1 MYNLKCILYES
12 LGSLFLCHTSM
23 QLFLLI
29 KVYCGI
35 ITVKGGFTI
44 TTTSIKKKFFSYIIP
59 SLSAMII
66 FSLYSMVDGFFVS
79 KYVGVEALSAV
90 NISTPFINIVFALG
104 IIAAVGSQT
113 MCGVFIGRKNY
124 MKANKIFSFN
134 ILTVAVLSVLLTLI
148 FYFNLDRIAT
158 LLGAT
163 EDLKPLVLKYIGYIV
178 YFVPFLMISYNFEVL
193 VKVDGFPRL
202 AVATVITCGLS
213 NVILDYVFVGLMG
226 KGLEGAAVATGIS
239 QVISTVVYLIHFTL
253 GKSNLEFVEVKFSFD
268 TLKSIFSLGVGDFVS
283 EVGIAMIVLFYN
295 IFIIR
300 FLGEKS
306 IATFSVV
313 SYVNNLALTCFA
325 GITQGTQPLL
335 SYYYGKRDYDT
346 LKKLFRYASIAILI
360 TGTVFLLASQVLARE
375 IFNIFLDVDE
385 ETMLYSILSLRKF
398 SISFM
403 ITGFN
408 VLIAAVCVSFL
419 KPKYSVV
426 INVLRS
432 FVMIY
437 LALFV
442 LTMIEPTLIWFAS
455 SVSEAMTLVFAFV
468 FYKKLSKENR
478 ERYE

>member
-1 MYNLKCILYES
+1 
-12 LGSLFLCHTSM
+12 
-23 QLFLLI
+23 
-29 KVYCGI
+29 
-35 ITVKGGFTI
+35 
-44 TTTSIKKKFFSYIIP
+44 
-59 SLSAMII
+59 MII

-90 NISTPFINIVFALG
+90 NLSMPFINIVFALG

-134 ILTVAVLSVLLTLI
+134 IKTVTIFSIILTVL
-148 FYFNLDRIAT
+148 FYFNMDTIAR

-163 EDLKPLVLKYIGYIV
+163 EELGPLVIEYLGHIV
-178 YFVPFLMISYNFEVL
+178 YFVPFLMISYNFEVM

-226 KGLEGAAVATGIS
+226 HGLAGAAVATGFS
-239 QVISTVVYLIHFTL
+239 QVISTVVYLIHFTV

-295 IFIIR
+295 IFIIK

-306 IATFSVV
+306 IATFSVI

-335 SYYYGKRDYDT
+335 SYYYGKKDYDS
-346 LKKLFRYASIAILI
+346 LKKLFRLATAAIFV
-360 TGTVFLLASQVLARE
+360 TGVVFLAASQLFPER
-375 IFNIFLDVDE
+375 IFRIFLDVDK
-385 ETMLYSILSLRKF
+385 ETLSYSVESLRKF

-419 KPKYSVV
+419 KPKYSVT
-426 INVLRS
+426 INILRS
-432 FVMIY
+432 FVTIY

-442 LTMIEPTLIWFAS
+442 LTMLEPTLIWFAS
-455 SVSEAMTLVFAFV
+455 ALSEGVTLIFAYY
-468 FYKKLSKENR
+468 FYRRLSRENQ
-478 ERYE
+478 EKYE

>member
-1 MYNLKCILYES
+1 
-12 LGSLFLCHTSM
+12 
-23 QLFLLI
+23 
-29 KVYCGI
+29 
-35 ITVKGGFTI
+35 
-44 TTTSIKKKFFSYIIP
+44 
-59 SLSAMII
+59 MII

-90 NISTPFINIVFALG
+90 NLSMPFINIVFALG

-134 ILTVAVLSVLLTLI
+134 IKTVTISSIILTVL
-148 FYFNLDRIAT
+148 FYFNMDTIAR

-163 EDLKPLVLKYIGYIV
+163 EDLGPLVIEYLGHIV

-226 KGLEGAAVATGIS
+226 HGLAGAAVATGIS
-239 QVISTVVYLIHFTL
+239 QVISTVVYLIHFTV

-295 IFIIR
+295 IFIIK

-335 SYYYGKRDYDT
+335 SYYYGKKDYDS
-346 LKKLFRYASIAILI
+346 LKKLFRLATAAIFV
-360 TGTVFLLASQVLARE
+360 TGVVFLAASQLFPER
-375 IFNIFLDVDE
+375 IFRIFLDVDK
-385 ETMLYSILSLRKF
+385 ETLSYSVESLRKF

-419 KPKYSVV
+419 KPKYSVT
-426 INVLRS
+426 INILRS
-432 FVMIY
+432 FVTIY

-442 LTMIEPTLIWFAS
+442 LTMLEPTLIWFAS
-455 SVSEAMTLVFAFV
+455 ALSEAVTLIFAYY
-468 FYKKLSKENR
+468 FYKKLSRENQ
-478 ERYE
+478 EKYE

>member
-1 MYNLKCILYES
+1 
-12 LGSLFLCHTSM
+12 
-23 QLFLLI
+23 
-29 KVYCGI
+29 
-35 ITVKGGFTI
+35 
-44 TTTSIKKKFFSYIIP
+44 
-59 SLSAMII
+59 MII

-90 NISTPFINIVFALG
+90 NLSMPFINIVFALG

-134 ILTVAVLSVLLTLI
+134 IKTVTISSIILTVL
-148 FYFNLDRIAT
+148 FYFNMDTIAR

-163 EDLKPLVLKYIGYIV
+163 EDLGPLVIEYLGHIV

-226 KGLEGAAVATGIS
+226 HGLAGAAVATGIS
-239 QVISTVVYLIHFTL
+239 QVISTVVYLIHFTV

-295 IFIIR
+295 IFIIK

-306 IATFSVV
+306 IATFSVI

-335 SYYYGKRDYDT
+335 SYYYGKKDYDS
-346 LKKLFRYASIAILI
+346 LKKLFRLATAAIFV
-360 TGTVFLLASQVLARE
+360 TGVVFLAASQLFPER
-375 IFNIFLDVDE
+375 IFRIFLNVDAD
-385 ETMLYSILSLRKF
+385 TMAYSVASLRKF

-419 KPKYSVV
+419 KPKYSVT
-426 INVLRS
+426 INILRS
-432 FVMIY
+432 FVTIY

-442 LTMIEPTLIWFAS
+442 LTMVEPTLIWFAS
-455 SVSEAMTLVFAFV
+455 ALSEAVTLIFAYY
-468 FYKKLSKENR
+468 FYKRLSRENQ
-478 ERYE
+478 EKYE

>member
-1 MYNLKCILYES
+1 
-12 LGSLFLCHTSM
+12 
-23 QLFLLI
+23 
-29 KVYCGI
+29 
-35 ITVKGGFTI
+35 
-44 TTTSIKKKFFSYIIP
+44 
-59 SLSAMII
+59 MII

-90 NISTPFINIVFALG
+90 NLSMPFINIVFALG

-134 ILTVAVLSVLLTLI
+134 IKTVTISSIILTLL
-148 FYFNLDRIAT
+148 FYFNMDTIAR

-163 EDLKPLVLKYIGYIV
+163 EDLGPLVIEYLGHIV

-226 KGLEGAAVATGIS
+226 HGLAGAAVATGFS
-239 QVISTVVYLIHFTL
+239 QVISTVVYLIHFTV

-295 IFIIR
+295 IFIIK

-306 IATFSVV
+306 IATFSVI

-335 SYYYGKRDYDT
+335 SYYYGKKDYDS
-346 LKKLFRYASIAILI
+346 LKKLFRLATAAIFV
-360 TGTVFLLASQVLARE
+360 TGVVFLAASQLFPER
-375 IFNIFLDVDE
+375 IFRIFLDVDK
-385 ETMLYSILSLRKF
+385 ETLSYSVESLRKF

-419 KPKYSVV
+419 KPKYSVT
-426 INVLRS
+426 INILRS
-432 FVMIY
+432 FVTIY

-442 LTMIEPTLIWFAS
+442 LTMVEPTLIWFAS
-455 SVSEAMTLVFAFV
+455 ALSEGVTLIFAYY
-468 FYKKLSKENR
+468 FYKKLSHENQ
-478 ERYE
+478 EKYE

>member
-1 MYNLKCILYES
+1 
-12 LGSLFLCHTSM
+12 
-23 QLFLLI
+23 
-29 KVYCGI
+29 
-35 ITVKGGFTI
+35 
-44 TTTSIKKKFFSYIIP
+44 
-59 SLSAMII
+59 MII

-90 NISTPFINIVFALG
+90 NLSMPFINIVFALG

-134 ILTVAVLSVLLTLI
+134 IKTVTIFSIILTVL
-148 FYFNLDRIAT
+148 FYFNMDTIAR

-163 EDLKPLVLKYIGYIV
+163 EELGPLVIDYLGYIV
-178 YFVPFLMISYNFEVL
+178 YFVPFLMISYNFEVM

-226 KGLEGAAVATGIS
+226 HGLAGAAVATGFS
-239 QVISTVVYLIHFTL
+239 QVISTVVYLIHFTV

-295 IFIIR
+295 IFIIK

-306 IATFSVV
+306 IATFSVI

-335 SYYYGKRDYDT
+335 SYYYGKKDYDS
-346 LKKLFRYASIAILI
+346 LKKLFRLATAAIFV
-360 TGTVFLLASQVLARE
+360 TGVVFLAASQLFPER
-375 IFNIFLDVDE
+375 IFRIFLDVDK
-385 ETMLYSILSLRKF
+385 ETLSYSVESLRKF

-419 KPKYSVV
+419 KPKYSVT
-426 INVLRS
+426 INILRS
-432 FVMIY
+432 FVTIY

-442 LTMIEPTLIWFAS
+442 LTMVEPTLIWFAS
-455 SVSEAMTLVFAFV
+455 ALSEGVTLIFAYY
-468 FYKKLSKENR
+468 FYKRLSRENQ
-478 ERYE
+478 EKYE

>member
-1 MYNLKCILYES
+1 
-12 LGSLFLCHTSM
+12 
-23 QLFLLI
+23 
-29 KVYCGI
+29 
-35 ITVKGGFTI
+35 
-44 TTTSIKKKFFSYIIP
+44 
-59 SLSAMII
+59 MII

-90 NISTPFINIVFALG
+90 NLSMPFINIVFALG

-134 ILTVAVLSVLLTLI
+134 IKTVTISSIILTVL
-148 FYFNLDRIAT
+148 FYFNMDTIAR

-163 EDLKPLVLKYIGYIV
+163 EDLGPLVIEYLGHIV

-226 KGLEGAAVATGIS
+226 HGLAGAAVATGIS
-239 QVISTVVYLIHFTL
+239 QVISTVVYLIHFTV

-295 IFIIR
+295 IFIIK

-306 IATFSVV
+306 IATFSVI

-335 SYYYGKRDYDT
+335 SYYYGKKDYDS
-346 LKKLFRYASIAILI
+346 LKKLFRLATAAIFV
-360 TGTVFLLASQVLARE
+360 TGVVFLVASQLFPER
-375 IFNIFLDVDE
+375 IFRIFLDVDK
-385 ETMLYSILSLRKF
+385 ETLSYSVESLRKF

-419 KPKYSVV
+419 KPKYSVT
-426 INVLRS
+426 INILRS
-432 FVMIY
+432 FVTIY

-442 LTMIEPTLIWFAS
+442 LTMLEPTLIWFAS
-455 SVSEAMTLVFAFV
+455 ALSEAVTLIFAYY
-468 FYKKLSKENR
+468 FYRRLSHENQ
-478 ERYE
+478 EKYE

>member
-1 MYNLKCILYES
+1 M
-12 LGSLFLCHTSM
+12 
-23 QLFLLI
+23 
-29 KVYCGI
+29 
-35 ITVKGGFTI
+35 
-44 TTTSIKKKFFSYIIP
+44 
-59 SLSAMII
+59 
-66 FSLYSMVDGFFVS
+66 S

-90 NISTPFINIVFALG
+90 NLSMPFINIVFALG

-134 ILTVAVLSVLLTLI
+134 IKTVTIFSILLTVL
-148 FYFNLDRIAT
+148 FYFNMDTIAR

-163 EDLKPLVLKYIGYIV
+163 EDLKPLVIDYLGYIV
-178 YFVPFLMISYNFEVL
+178 YFVPFLMISYNFEVM

-226 KGLEGAAVATGIS
+226 HGLAGAAVATGFS
-239 QVISTVVYLIHFTL
+239 QVISTVVYIIHFTV

-295 IFIIR
+295 IFIIK

-306 IATFSVV
+306 IATFSVI

-335 SYYYGKRDYDT
+335 SYYYGKKDYDS
-346 LKKLFRYASIAILI
+346 LKKLFRLATAAIFV
-360 TGTVFLLASQVLARE
+360 TGVVFLAASQLFPER
-375 IFNIFLDVDE
+375 IFRIFLDVDK
-385 ETMLYSILSLRKF
+385 ETLSYSVESLRKF

-419 KPKYSVV
+419 KPKYSVT
-426 INVLRS
+426 INILRS
-432 FVMIY
+432 FVTIY

-442 LTMIEPTLIWFAS
+442 LTMLEPTLIWFAS
-455 SVSEAMTLVFAFV
+455 ALSEAVTLIFAYY
-468 FYKKLSKENR
+468 FYRRLSHENQ
-478 ERYE
+478 EEYE

>member
-1 MYNLKCILYES
+1 
-12 LGSLFLCHTSM
+12 
-23 QLFLLI
+23 
-29 KVYCGI
+29 
-35 ITVKGGFTI
+35 
-44 TTTSIKKKFFSYIIP
+44 
-59 SLSAMII
+59 MII

-90 NISTPFINIVFALG
+90 NLSMPFINIVFALG

-134 ILTVAVLSVLLTLI
+134 IKTVTIFSIILTVL
-148 FYFNLDRIAT
+148 FYFNMNTIAI

-163 EDLKPLVLKYIGYIV
+163 EELRPLVIEYLGHIV

-226 KGLEGAAVATGIS
+226 HGLAGAAVATGIS
-239 QVISTVVYLIHFTL
+239 QVISTVVYLIHFTV

-295 IFIIR
+295 IFIIK

-306 IATFSVV
+306 IATFSVI

-335 SYYYGKRDYDT
+335 SYYYGKKDYDS
-346 LKKLFRYASIAILI
+346 LKKLFRLATAAIFA
-360 TGTVFLLASQVLARE
+360 TGVVFLMGSQLFPER
-375 IFNIFLDVDE
+375 IFRIFLDVDK
-385 ETMLYSILSLRKF
+385 ETMAYSVESLRKF

-419 KPKYSVV
+419 KPKYSVT
-426 INVLRS
+426 INILRS
-432 FVMIY
+432 FVTIY

-442 LTMIEPTLIWFAS
+442 LTMVEPRLIWFAS
-455 SVSEAMTLVFAFV
+455 AVSEAVTLIFAYY
-468 FYKKLSKENR
+468 FYLKLSRENQ
-478 ERYE
+478 EKYE

>member
-1 MYNLKCILYES
+1 
-12 LGSLFLCHTSM
+12 
-23 QLFLLI
+23 
-29 KVYCGI
+29 
-35 ITVKGGFTI
+35 
-44 TTTSIKKKFFSYIIP
+44 
-59 SLSAMII
+59 MII

-90 NISTPFINIVFALG
+90 NLSMPFINIVFALG

-134 ILTVAVLSVLLTLI
+134 IKTVTIFSIILTVL
-148 FYFNLDRIAT
+148 FYFNMDTIAR

-163 EDLKPLVLKYIGYIV
+163 EDLKPLVIDYLGYIV
-178 YFVPFLMISYNFEVL
+178 YFVPFLMISYNFEVM

-226 KGLEGAAVATGIS
+226 HGLAGAAVATGFS
-239 QVISTVVYLIHFTL
+239 QVISTVVYLIHFTV

-295 IFIIR
+295 IFIIK

-306 IATFSVV
+306 IATFSVI

-335 SYYYGKRDYDT
+335 SYYYGKKDYDS
-346 LKKLFRYASIAILI
+346 LKKLFRLATAAIFV
-360 TGTVFLLASQVLARE
+360 TGVVFLAASQLFPER
-375 IFNIFLDVDE
+375 IFRIFLDVDK
-385 ETMLYSILSLRKF
+385 ETLSYSVESLRKF

-419 KPKYSVV
+419 KPKYSVT
-426 INVLRS
+426 INILRS
-432 FVMIY
+432 FVTIY

-442 LTMIEPTLIWFAS
+442 LTMVEPTLIWFAS
-455 SVSEAMTLVFAFV
+455 ALSEAVTLIFAYY
-468 FYKKLSKENR
+468 FYKRLSRENQ
-478 ERYE
+478 EKYE

>member
-1 MYNLKCILYES
+1 
-12 LGSLFLCHTSM
+12 
-23 QLFLLI
+23 
-29 KVYCGI
+29 
-35 ITVKGGFTI
+35 
-44 TTTSIKKKFFSYIIP
+44 
-59 SLSAMII
+59 MII

-90 NISTPFINIVFALG
+90 NLSMPFINIVFALG

-134 ILTVAVLSVLLTLI
+134 IKTVTIFSIILTVL
-148 FYFNLDRIAT
+148 FYFNMDTIAR

-163 EDLKPLVLKYIGYIV
+163 EELGPLVIEYLGHIV
-178 YFVPFLMISYNFEVL
+178 YFVPFLMISYNFEVM

-226 KGLEGAAVATGIS
+226 HGLTGAAVATGFS
-239 QVISTVVYLIHFTL
+239 QVISTVVYLIHFTV

-295 IFIIR
+295 IFIIK

-306 IATFSVV
+306 IATFSVI

-335 SYYYGKRDYDT
+335 SYYYGKKDYDS
-346 LKKLFRYASIAILI
+346 LKKLFRLATAAIFV
-360 TGTVFLLASQVLARE
+360 TGVVFLAASQLFPER
-375 IFNIFLDVDE
+375 IFRIFLDVDK
-385 ETMLYSILSLRKF
+385 ETLSYSVESLRKF

-419 KPKYSVV
+419 KPKYSVT
-426 INVLRS
+426 INILRS
-432 FVMIY
+432 FVTIY

-442 LTMIEPTLIWFAS
+442 LTMVEPTLIWFAS
-455 SVSEAMTLVFAFV
+455 ALSEAVTLIFAYY
-468 FYKKLSKENR
+468 FYRRLSHENQ
-478 ERYE
+478 EKYE

>member
-1 MYNLKCILYES
+1 
-12 LGSLFLCHTSM
+12 
-23 QLFLLI
+23 
-29 KVYCGI
+29 
-35 ITVKGGFTI
+35 
-44 TTTSIKKKFFSYIIP
+44 
-59 SLSAMII
+59 MII

-90 NISTPFINIVFALG
+90 NLSMPFINIVFALG

-134 ILTVAVLSVLLTLI
+134 IKTVTISSIILTVL
-148 FYFNLDRIAT
+148 FYFNMDTIAR

-163 EDLKPLVLKYIGYIV
+163 EDLGPLVIEYLGHIV

-226 KGLEGAAVATGIS
+226 HGLAGAAVATGIS
-239 QVISTVVYLIHFTL
+239 QVISTVVYLIHFTV

-295 IFIIR
+295 IFIIKY
-300 FLGEKS
+300 LGEKS
-306 IATFSVV
+306 IATFSVI

-335 SYYYGKRDYDT
+335 SYYYGKKDYDS
-346 LKKLFRYASIAILI
+346 LKKLFRLATAAIFV
-360 TGTVFLLASQVLARE
+360 TGVVFLAASQLFPER
-375 IFNIFLDVDE
+375 IFRIFLDVDK
-385 ETMLYSILSLRKF
+385 ETLSYSVESLRKF

-419 KPKYSVV
+419 KPKYSVT
-426 INVLRS
+426 INILRS
-432 FVMIY
+432 FVTIY

-442 LTMIEPTLIWFAS
+442 LTMLEPTLIWFAS
-455 SVSEAMTLVFAFV
+455 ALSEAVTLIFAYY
-468 FYKKLSKENR
+468 FYRRLSRENQ
-478 ERYE
+478 EKYE

>member
-1 MYNLKCILYES
+1 
-12 LGSLFLCHTSM
+12 
-23 QLFLLI
+23 
-29 KVYCGI
+29 
-35 ITVKGGFTI
+35 
-44 TTTSIKKKFFSYIIP
+44 
-59 SLSAMII
+59 MII

-90 NISTPFINIVFALG
+90 NLSMPFINIVFALG

-134 ILTVAVLSVLLTLI
+134 IKTVTIFSIILTVL
-148 FYFNLDRIAT
+148 FYFNMDTIAR

-163 EDLKPLVLKYIGYIV
+163 EDLKPLVIEYLGYIV
-178 YFVPFLMISYNFEVL
+178 YFVPFLMISYNFEVM

-226 KGLEGAAVATGIS
+226 HGLAGAAVATGIS
-239 QVISTVVYLIHFTL
+239 QVISTVVYLIHFTV

-295 IFIIR
+295 IFIIK

-306 IATFSVV
+306 IATFSVI

-335 SYYYGKRDYDT
+335 SYYYGKKDYDS
-346 LKKLFRYASIAILI
+346 LKKLFRLATAAIFV
-360 TGTVFLLASQVLARE
+360 TGVVFLAASQLFPER
-375 IFNIFLDVDE
+375 IFRIFLDVDK
-385 ETMLYSILSLRKF
+385 ETLSYSVESLRKF

-419 KPKYSVV
+419 KPKYSVT
-426 INVLRS
+426 INILRS
-432 FVMIY
+432 FVTIY

-442 LTMIEPTLIWFAS
+442 LTMVEPTLIWFAS
-455 SVSEAMTLVFAFV
+455 ALSEAVTLIFAYY
-468 FYKKLSKENR
+468 FYKKLSRENQ
-478 ERYE
+478 EKYE

>member
-1 MYNLKCILYES
+1 
-12 LGSLFLCHTSM
+12 
-23 QLFLLI
+23 
-29 KVYCGI
+29 
-35 ITVKGGFTI
+35 
-44 TTTSIKKKFFSYIIP
+44 
-59 SLSAMII
+59 MII

-90 NISTPFINIVFALG
+90 NLSMPFINIVFALG

-134 ILTVAVLSVLLTLI
+134 IKTVTISSIILTVL
-148 FYFNLDRIAT
+148 FYFNMDMIAR

-163 EDLKPLVLKYIGYIV
+163 EDLGPLVIEYLGHIV

-226 KGLEGAAVATGIS
+226 HGLAGAAVATGIS
-239 QVISTVVYLIHFTL
+239 QVISTVVYLIHFTV

-295 IFIIR
+295 IFIIK

-306 IATFSVV
+306 IATFSVI

-335 SYYYGKRDYDT
+335 SYYYGKKDYDS
-346 LKKLFRYASIAILI
+346 LKKLFRLATAAIFV
-360 TGTVFLLASQVLARE
+360 TGVVFLAASQLFPER
-375 IFNIFLDVDE
+375 IFRIFLDVDK
-385 ETMLYSILSLRKF
+385 ETLSYSVESLRKF

-419 KPKYSVV
+419 KPKYSVT
-426 INVLRS
+426 INILRS
-432 FVMIY
+432 FVTIY

-442 LTMIEPTLIWFAS
+442 LTMVEPTLIWFAS
-455 SVSEAMTLVFAFV
+455 ALSEAVTLIFAYY
-468 FYKKLSKENR
+468 FYKKLSHENQ
-478 ERYE
+478 EKYE

>member
-1 MYNLKCILYES
+1 
-12 LGSLFLCHTSM
+12 
-23 QLFLLI
+23 
-29 KVYCGI
+29 
-35 ITVKGGFTI
+35 
-44 TTTSIKKKFFSYIIP
+44 
-59 SLSAMII
+59 MII

-90 NISTPFINIVFALG
+90 NLSMPFINIVFALG

-134 ILTVAVLSVLLTLI
+134 IKTVTISSIILTVL
-148 FYFNLDRIAT
+148 FYFNMDTIAR

-163 EDLKPLVLKYIGYIV
+163 EDLGPLVIEYLGHIV

-226 KGLEGAAVATGIS
+226 HGLAGAAVATGFS
-239 QVISTVVYLIHFTL
+239 QVISTVVYLIHFTV

-295 IFIIR
+295 IFIIK

-306 IATFSVV
+306 IATFSVI

-335 SYYYGKRDYDT
+335 SYYYGKKDYDS
-346 LKKLFRYASIAILI
+346 LKKLFRLATAAIFV
-360 TGTVFLLASQVLARE
+360 TGVVFLAASQLFPER
-375 IFNIFLDVDE
+375 IFRIFLDVDK
-385 ETMLYSILSLRKF
+385 ETLSYSVESLRKF

-419 KPKYSVV
+419 KPKYSVT
-426 INVLRS
+426 INILRS
-432 FVMIY
+432 FVTIY

-442 LTMIEPTLIWFAS
+442 LTMVEPTLIWFAS
-455 SVSEAMTLVFAFV
+455 ALSEAVTLIFAYY
-468 FYKKLSKENR
+468 FYKRLSRENQ
-478 ERYE
+478 EEYE

>member
-1 MYNLKCILYES
+1 MQKLLEGNYSMCYNLYIS
-12 LGSLFLCHTSM
+12 
-23 QLFLLI
+23 Q
-29 KVYCGI
+29 
-35 ITVKGGFTI
+35 GGFTI
-44 TTTSIKKKFFSYIIP
+44 TTVSINKKFFSYIIP

-90 NISTPFINIVFALG
+90 NLSMPFINIVFALG

-134 ILTVAVLSVLLTLI
+134 IKTVTISSIILTVL
-148 FYFNLDRIAT
+148 FYFNMDTIAR

-163 EDLKPLVLKYIGYIV
+163 EDLGPLVIEYLGHIV

-226 KGLEGAAVATGIS
+226 HGLAGAAVATGIS
-239 QVISTVVYLIHFTL
+239 QVISTVVYLIHFTV

-295 IFIIR
+295 IFIIK

-335 SYYYGKRDYDT
+335 SYYYGKKDYDS
-346 LKKLFRYASIAILI
+346 LKKLFRLATAAIFV
-360 TGTVFLLASQVLARE
+360 TGVVFLVASQLFPER
-375 IFNIFLDVDE
+375 IFRIFLDVDK
-385 ETMLYSILSLRKF
+385 ETLSYSVESLRKF

-419 KPKYSVV
+419 KPKYSVT
-426 INVLRS
+426 INILRS
-432 FVMIY
+432 FVTIY

-442 LTMIEPTLIWFAS
+442 LTMVEPTLIWFAS
-455 SVSEAMTLVFAFV
+455 ALSEAVTLIFAYY
-468 FYKKLSKENR
+468 FYKKLSRENQ
-478 ERYE
+478 EKYE

>member
-1 MYNLKCILYES
+1 
-12 LGSLFLCHTSM
+12 
-23 QLFLLI
+23 
-29 KVYCGI
+29 
-35 ITVKGGFTI
+35 
-44 TTTSIKKKFFSYIIP
+44 
-59 SLSAMII
+59 MII

-90 NISTPFINIVFALG
+90 NLSMPFINIVFALG

-134 ILTVAVLSVLLTLI
+134 IKTVTIFSILLTVL
-148 FYFNLDRIAT
+148 FYFNMDMIAR

-163 EDLKPLVLKYIGYIV
+163 EDLGPLVIEYLGHIV
-178 YFVPFLMISYNFEVL
+178 YFVPFLMISYNFEVM

-226 KGLEGAAVATGIS
+226 HGLAGAAVATGFS
-239 QVISTVVYLIHFTL
+239 QVISTVVYLIHFTV

-295 IFIIR
+295 IFIIK

-306 IATFSVV
+306 IATFSVI

-335 SYYYGKRDYDT
+335 SYYYGKKDYDS
-346 LKKLFRYASIAILI
+346 LKKLFRLATAAIFV
-360 TGTVFLLASQVLARE
+360 TGVVFLAASQLFPER
-375 IFNIFLDVDE
+375 IFRIFLDVDK
-385 ETMLYSILSLRKF
+385 ETLSYSVESLRKF

-419 KPKYSVV
+419 KPKYSVT
-426 INVLRS
+426 INILRS
-432 FVMIY
+432 FVTIY

-442 LTMIEPTLIWFAS
+442 LTMLEPTLIWFAS
-455 SVSEAMTLVFAFV
+455 ALSEGVTLIFAYY
-468 FYKKLSKENR
+468 FYKRLSRENQ
-478 ERYE
+478 EEYE

>member
-1 MYNLKCILYES
+1 
-12 LGSLFLCHTSM
+12 
-23 QLFLLI
+23 
-29 KVYCGI
+29 
-35 ITVKGGFTI
+35 
-44 TTTSIKKKFFSYIIP
+44 
-59 SLSAMII
+59 MII

-90 NISTPFINIVFALG
+90 NLSMPFINIVFALG

-134 ILTVAVLSVLLTLI
+134 IKTVTISSIILTVL
-148 FYFNLDRIAT
+148 FYFNMDTIAR

-163 EDLKPLVLKYIGYIV
+163 EDLGPLVIEYLGHIV

-226 KGLEGAAVATGIS
+226 HGLAGAAVATGIS
-239 QVISTVVYLIHFTL
+239 QVISTVVYLIHFTV

-295 IFIIR
+295 IFIIK

-306 IATFSVV
+306 IATFSVI

-335 SYYYGKRDYDT
+335 SYYYGKKDYDS
-346 LKKLFRYASIAILI
+346 LKKLFRLATAAIFV
-360 TGTVFLLASQVLARE
+360 TGVVFLAASQLFPER
-375 IFNIFLDVDE
+375 IFRIFLDVDK
-385 ETMLYSILSLRKF
+385 ETLSYSVESLRKF

-419 KPKYSVV
+419 KPKYSVT
-426 INVLRS
+426 INILRS
-432 FVMIY
+432 FVTIY

-442 LTMIEPTLIWFAS
+442 LTMLEPTLIWFAS
-455 SVSEAMTLVFAFV
+455 ALSEAVTLIFAYY
-468 FYKKLSKENR
+468 FYRRLSRENQ
-478 ERYE
+478 EEYE

>member
-1 MYNLKCILYES
+1 
-12 LGSLFLCHTSM
+12 
-23 QLFLLI
+23 
-29 KVYCGI
+29 
-35 ITVKGGFTI
+35 
-44 TTTSIKKKFFSYIIP
+44 
-59 SLSAMII
+59 MII

-90 NISTPFINIVFALG
+90 NLSMPFINIVFALG

-134 ILTVAVLSVLLTLI
+134 IKTVTISSIILTVL
-148 FYFNLDRIAT
+148 FYFNMDTIAR

-163 EDLKPLVLKYIGYIV
+163 EDLGPLVIEYLGHIV

-226 KGLEGAAVATGIS
+226 HGLAGAAVATGIS
-239 QVISTVVYLIHFTL
+239 QVISTVVYLIHFTV

-295 IFIIR
+295 IFIIK

-306 IATFSVV
+306 IATFSVI

-335 SYYYGKRDYDT
+335 SYYYGKKDYDS
-346 LKKLFRYASIAILI
+346 LKKLFRLATVAIFV
-360 TGTVFLLASQVLARE
+360 TGVVFLAASQLFPER
-375 IFNIFLDVDE
+375 IFRIFLDVDK
-385 ETMLYSILSLRKF
+385 ETLSYSVESLRKF

-419 KPKYSVV
+419 KPKYSVT
-426 INVLRS
+426 INILRS
-432 FVMIY
+432 FVTIY

-442 LTMIEPTLIWFAS
+442 LTMVEPTLIWFAS
-455 SVSEAMTLVFAFV
+455 ALSEAVTLIFAYY
-468 FYKKLSKENR
+468 FYRRLSRENQ
-478 ERYE
+478 EKYE

>member
-1 MYNLKCILYES
+1 M
-12 LGSLFLCHTSM
+12 
-23 QLFLLI
+23 
-29 KVYCGI
+29 
-35 ITVKGGFTI
+35 
-44 TTTSIKKKFFSYIIP
+44 IP

-90 NISTPFINIVFALG
+90 NLSMPFINIVFALG

-134 ILTVAVLSVLLTLI
+134 IKTVTISSIILTVL
-148 FYFNLDRIAT
+148 FYFNMDTIAR

-163 EDLKPLVLKYIGYIV
+163 EDLGPLVIEYLGHIV

-226 KGLEGAAVATGIS
+226 HGLAGAAVATGIS
-239 QVISTVVYLIHFTL
+239 QVISTVVYLIHFTV

-295 IFIIR
+295 IFIIK

-306 IATFSVV
+306 IATFSVI

-335 SYYYGKRDYDT
+335 SYYYGKKDYDS
-346 LKKLFRYASIAILI
+346 LKKLFRLATAAIFV
-360 TGTVFLLASQVLARE
+360 TGVVFLAASQLFPER
-375 IFNIFLDVDE
+375 IFRIFLDVDK
-385 ETMLYSILSLRKF
+385 ETLSYSVESLRKF

-419 KPKYSVV
+419 KPKYSVT
-426 INVLRS
+426 INILRS
-432 FVMIY
+432 FVTIY

-442 LTMIEPTLIWFAS
+442 LTMVEPTLIWFAS
-455 SVSEAMTLVFAFV
+455 ALSEAVTLIFAYY
-468 FYKKLSKENR
+468 FYKKLSRENQ
-478 ERYE
+478 EKYE

>member
-1 MYNLKCILYES
+1 
-12 LGSLFLCHTSM
+12 
-23 QLFLLI
+23 
-29 KVYCGI
+29 
-35 ITVKGGFTI
+35 
-44 TTTSIKKKFFSYIIP
+44 
-59 SLSAMII
+59 MII

-90 NISTPFINIVFALG
+90 NLSMPFINIVFALG

-134 ILTVAVLSVLLTLI
+134 IKTVTIFSIILTVL
-148 FYFNLDRIAT
+148 FYFNMDTIAR

-163 EDLKPLVLKYIGYIV
+163 EDLGPLVIDYLGYIV
-178 YFVPFLMISYNFEVL
+178 YFVPFLMISYNFEVM

-226 KGLEGAAVATGIS
+226 HGLAGAAVATGFS
-239 QVISTVVYLIHFTL
+239 QVISTVVYLIHFTV

-295 IFIIR
+295 IFIIK

-306 IATFSVV
+306 IATFSVI

-335 SYYYGKRDYDT
+335 SYYYGKKDYDS
-346 LKKLFRYASIAILI
+346 LKKLFRLATAAIFV
-360 TGTVFLLASQVLARE
+360 TGVVFLAASQLFPER
-375 IFNIFLDVDE
+375 IFRIFLDVDK
-385 ETMLYSILSLRKF
+385 ETLSYSVESLRKF

-419 KPKYSVV
+419 KPKYSVT
-426 INVLRS
+426 INILRS
-432 FVMIY
+432 FVTIY

-442 LTMIEPTLIWFAS
+442 LTMVEPTLIWFAS
-455 SVSEAMTLVFAFV
+455 ALSEAVTLIFAYY
-468 FYKKLSKENR
+468 FYKKLSHENQ
-478 ERYE
+478 EKYE

>member
-1 MYNLKCILYES
+1 
-12 LGSLFLCHTSM
+12 
-23 QLFLLI
+23 
-29 KVYCGI
+29 
-35 ITVKGGFTI
+35 
-44 TTTSIKKKFFSYIIP
+44 
-59 SLSAMII
+59 MII

-90 NISTPFINIVFALG
+90 NLSMPFINIVFALG

-134 ILTVAVLSVLLTLI
+134 IKTVTIFSILLTVL
-148 FYFNLDRIAT
+148 FYFNMDTIAK

-163 EDLKPLVLKYIGYIV
+163 EDLGPLVIDYLGYIV
-178 YFVPFLMISYNFEVL
+178 YFVPFLMISYNFEVM

-226 KGLEGAAVATGIS
+226 HGLAGAAVATGFS
-239 QVISTVVYLIHFTL
+239 QVISTVVYLIHFTV

-295 IFIIR
+295 IFIIK

-306 IATFSVV
+306 IATFSVI

-335 SYYYGKRDYDT
+335 SYYYGKKDYDS
-346 LKKLFRYASIAILI
+346 LKKLFRLATAAIFV
-360 TGTVFLLASQVLARE
+360 TGVVFLVASQLFPER
-375 IFNIFLDVDE
+375 IFRIFLDVDK
-385 ETMLYSILSLRKF
+385 ETLSYSVESLRKF

-419 KPKYSVV
+419 KPKYSVT
-426 INVLRS
+426 INILRS
-432 FVMIY
+432 FVTIY

-442 LTMIEPTLIWFAS
+442 LTMLEPTLIWFAS
-455 SVSEAMTLVFAFV
+455 ALSEAVTLIFAYY
-468 FYKKLSKENR
+468 FYRRLSHENQ
-478 ERYE
+478 EEYE

>member
-1 MYNLKCILYES
+1 
-12 LGSLFLCHTSM
+12 
-23 QLFLLI
+23 
-29 KVYCGI
+29 
-35 ITVKGGFTI
+35 
-44 TTTSIKKKFFSYIIP
+44 
-59 SLSAMII
+59 MII

-90 NISTPFINIVFALG
+90 NLSMPFINIVFALG

-134 ILTVAVLSVLLTLI
+134 IKTVTIFSIILTVL
-148 FYFNLDRIAT
+148 FYFNMDTIAR

-163 EDLKPLVLKYIGYIV
+163 EELGPLVIEYLGHIV
-178 YFVPFLMISYNFEVL
+178 YFVPFLMISYNFEVM

-226 KGLEGAAVATGIS
+226 HGLAGAAVATGFS
-239 QVISTVVYLIHFTL
+239 QVISTVVYLIHFTV

-295 IFIIR
+295 IFIIK

-306 IATFSVV
+306 IATFSVI

-335 SYYYGKRDYDT
+335 SYYYGKKDYDS
-346 LKKLFRYASIAILI
+346 LKKLFRLATAAIFV
-360 TGTVFLLASQVLARE
+360 TGVVFLAASQLFPER
-375 IFNIFLDVDE
+375 IFRIFLDVDK
-385 ETMLYSILSLRKF
+385 ETLSYSVESLRKF

-419 KPKYSVV
+419 KPKYSVT
-426 INVLRS
+426 INILRS
-432 FVMIY
+432 FVTIY

-442 LTMIEPTLIWFAS
+442 LTMVEPTLIWFAS
-455 SVSEAMTLVFAFV
+455 ALSEGVTLIFAYY
-468 FYKKLSKENR
+468 FYKKLSRENQ
-478 ERYE
+478 EKYE

>member
-1 MYNLKCILYES
+1 
-12 LGSLFLCHTSM
+12 
-23 QLFLLI
+23 
-29 KVYCGI
+29 
-35 ITVKGGFTI
+35 
-44 TTTSIKKKFFSYIIP
+44 
-59 SLSAMII
+59 MII

-90 NISTPFINIVFALG
+90 NLSMPFINIVFALG

-124 MKANKIFSFN
+124 MKANNIFSFN
-134 ILTVAVLSVLLTLI
+134 IRTVTIFSIILTVL
-148 FYFNLDRIAT
+148 FYFNMDMIAR

-163 EDLKPLVLKYIGYIV
+163 EDLGPLVIEYLGHIV

-226 KGLEGAAVATGIS
+226 HGLAGAAVATGIS
-239 QVISTVVYLIHFTL
+239 QVISTVVYLIHFTV

-295 IFIIR
+295 IFIIK

-306 IATFSVV
+306 IATFSVI

-335 SYYYGKRDYDT
+335 SYYYGKKDYDS
-346 LKKLFRYASIAILI
+346 LKKLFRLATAAIFV
-360 TGTVFLLASQVLARE
+360 TGVVFLAASQLFPER
-375 IFNIFLDVDE
+375 IFRIFLDVDK
-385 ETMLYSILSLRKF
+385 ETLSYSVESLRKF

-419 KPKYSVV
+419 KPKYSVT
-426 INVLRS
+426 INILRS
-432 FVMIY
+432 FVTIY

-442 LTMIEPTLIWFAS
+442 LTMVEPTLIWFAS
-455 SVSEAMTLVFAFV
+455 ALSEAVTLIFAYY
-468 FYKKLSKENR
+468 FYRRLSRENQ
-478 ERYE
+478 EKYE

>member
-1 MYNLKCILYES
+1 
-12 LGSLFLCHTSM
+12 
-23 QLFLLI
+23 
-29 KVYCGI
+29 
-35 ITVKGGFTI
+35 
-44 TTTSIKKKFFSYIIP
+44 
-59 SLSAMII
+59 MII

-90 NISTPFINIVFALG
+90 NLSMPFINIVFALG

-134 ILTVAVLSVLLTLI
+134 IKTVTIFSIILTVL
-148 FYFNLDRIAT
+148 FYFNMDTIAR

-163 EDLKPLVLKYIGYIV
+163 EDLKPLVIDYLGYIV
-178 YFVPFLMISYNFEVL
+178 YFVPFLMISYNFEVM

-226 KGLEGAAVATGIS
+226 HGLAGAAVATGFS
-239 QVISTVVYLIHFTL
+239 QVISTVVYLIHFTV

-295 IFIIR
+295 IFIIK

-306 IATFSVV
+306 IATFSVI

-335 SYYYGKRDYDT
+335 SYYYGKKDYDS
-346 LKKLFRYASIAILI
+346 LKKLFRLATAAIFV
-360 TGTVFLLASQVLARE
+360 TGVVFLAASQLFPER
-375 IFNIFLDVDE
+375 IFRIFLDVDK
-385 ETMLYSILSLRKF
+385 ETLSYSVESLRKF

-419 KPKYSVV
+419 KPKYSVT
-426 INVLRS
+426 INILRS
-432 FVMIY
+432 FVTIY

-442 LTMIEPTLIWFAS
+442 LTMVEPTLIWFAS
-455 SVSEAMTLVFAFV
+455 ALSEAVTLIFAYY
-468 FYKKLSKENR
+468 FYRRLSRENQ
-478 ERYE
+478 EKYE

>member
-1 MYNLKCILYES
+1 
-12 LGSLFLCHTSM
+12 
-23 QLFLLI
+23 
-29 KVYCGI
+29 
-35 ITVKGGFTI
+35 
-44 TTTSIKKKFFSYIIP
+44 
-59 SLSAMII
+59 MII

-90 NISTPFINIVFALG
+90 NLSMPFINIVFALG

-134 ILTVAVLSVLLTLI
+134 IKTVTISSIILTVL
-148 FYFNLDRIAT
+148 FYFNMDTIAR

-163 EDLKPLVLKYIGYIV
+163 EDLKPLVIDYLGHIV

-226 KGLEGAAVATGIS
+226 HGLAGAAVATGIS
-239 QVISTVVYLIHFTL
+239 QVISTVVYLIHFTV

-295 IFIIR
+295 IFIIK

-306 IATFSVV
+306 IATFSVI

-335 SYYYGKRDYDT
+335 SYYYGKKDYDS
-346 LKKLFRYASIAILI
+346 LKKLFRLATAAIFV
-360 TGTVFLLASQVLARE
+360 TGVVFLAASQLFPER
-375 IFNIFLDVDE
+375 IFRIFLDVDK
-385 ETMLYSILSLRKF
+385 ETLSYSVESLRKF

-419 KPKYSVV
+419 KPKYSVT
-426 INVLRS
+426 INILRS
-432 FVMIY
+432 FVTIY

-442 LTMIEPTLIWFAS
+442 LTMVEPTLIWFAS
-455 SVSEAMTLVFAFV
+455 ALSEGVTLIFAYY
-468 FYKKLSKENR
+468 FYKRLSRENQ
-478 ERYE
+478 EKYE

>member
-1 MYNLKCILYES
+1 
-12 LGSLFLCHTSM
+12 
-23 QLFLLI
+23 
-29 KVYCGI
+29 
-35 ITVKGGFTI
+35 
-44 TTTSIKKKFFSYIIP
+44 
-59 SLSAMII
+59 MII

-90 NISTPFINIVFALG
+90 NLSMPFINIVFALG

-124 MKANKIFSFN
+124 MKANNIFSFN
-134 ILTVAVLSVLLTLI
+134 IRTVTIFSIILTVL
-148 FYFNLDRIAT
+148 FYFNMDMIAR

-163 EDLKPLVLKYIGYIV
+163 EDLKPLVIDYLGYIV
-178 YFVPFLMISYNFEVL
+178 YFVPFLMISYNFEVM

-226 KGLEGAAVATGIS
+226 HGLAGAAVATGFS
-239 QVISTVVYLIHFTL
+239 QVISTVVYLIHFTV

-295 IFIIR
+295 IFIIK

-306 IATFSVV
+306 IATFSVI

-335 SYYYGKRDYDT
+335 SYYYGKKDYDS
-346 LKKLFRYASIAILI
+346 LKKLFRLATAAIFV
-360 TGTVFLLASQVLARE
+360 TGVVFLVASQLFPER
-375 IFNIFLDVDE
+375 IFRIFLDVDK
-385 ETMLYSILSLRKF
+385 ETLSYSVESLRKF

-419 KPKYSVV
+419 KPKYSVT
-426 INVLRS
+426 INILRS
-432 FVMIY
+432 FVTIY

-442 LTMIEPTLIWFAS
+442 LTMLEPTLIWFAS
-455 SVSEAMTLVFAFV
+455 ALSEAVTLIFAYY
-468 FYKKLSKENR
+468 FYRRLSHENQ
-478 ERYE
+478 EEYE

>member
-1 MYNLKCILYES
+1 
-12 LGSLFLCHTSM
+12 
-23 QLFLLI
+23 
-29 KVYCGI
+29 
-35 ITVKGGFTI
+35 
-44 TTTSIKKKFFSYIIP
+44 
-59 SLSAMII
+59 MII

-90 NISTPFINIVFALG
+90 NLSMPFINIVFALG

-134 ILTVAVLSVLLTLI
+134 IKTVTISSIILTVL
-148 FYFNLDRIAT
+148 FYFNMDRIAR

-163 EDLKPLVLKYIGYIV
+163 EDLGPLVIEYLGHIV

-226 KGLEGAAVATGIS
+226 HGLAGAAVATGIS
-239 QVISTVVYLIHFTL
+239 QVISTVVYLIHFTV

-295 IFIIR
+295 IFIIKY
-300 FLGEKS
+300 LGEKS
-306 IATFSVV
+306 IATFSVI

-335 SYYYGKRDYDT
+335 SYYYGKKDYDS
-346 LKKLFRYASIAILI
+346 LKKLFRLATAAIFV
-360 TGTVFLLASQVLARE
+360 TGVVFLAASQLFPER
-375 IFNIFLDVDE
+375 IFRIFLDVDK
-385 ETMLYSILSLRKF
+385 ETLSYSVESLRKF

-419 KPKYSVV
+419 KPKYSVT
-426 INVLRS
+426 INILRS
-432 FVMIY
+432 FVTIY

-442 LTMIEPTLIWFAS
+442 LTMLEPRLIWFAS
-455 SVSEAMTLVFAFV
+455 ALSEGITLIFAYY
-468 FYKKLSKENR
+468 FYRKLSRENQ
-478 ERYE
+478 EKYE

>member
-1 MYNLKCILYES
+1 
-12 LGSLFLCHTSM
+12 
-23 QLFLLI
+23 
-29 KVYCGI
+29 
-35 ITVKGGFTI
+35 
-44 TTTSIKKKFFSYIIP
+44 
-59 SLSAMII
+59 MII

-90 NISTPFINIVFALG
+90 NLSMPFINIVFALG

-124 MKANKIFSFN
+124 MKANNIFSFN
-134 ILTVAVLSVLLTLI
+134 IRTVTIFSIILTVL
-148 FYFNLDRIAT
+148 FYFNMDMIAR

-163 EDLKPLVLKYIGYIV
+163 EDLGPLVIEYLGHIV
-178 YFVPFLMISYNFEVL
+178 YFVPFLMISYNFEVM

-226 KGLEGAAVATGIS
+226 HGLAGAAVATGFS
-239 QVISTVVYLIHFTL
+239 QVISTVVYLIHFTV

-295 IFIIR
+295 IFIIK

-306 IATFSVV
+306 IATFSVI

-335 SYYYGKRDYDT
+335 SYYYGKKDYDS
-346 LKKLFRYASIAILI
+346 LKKLFRLATAAIFV
-360 TGTVFLLASQVLARE
+360 TGVVFLAASQLFPER
-375 IFNIFLDVDE
+375 IFRIFLDVDK
-385 ETMLYSILSLRKF
+385 ETLSYSVESLRKF

-419 KPKYSVV
+419 KPKYSVT
-426 INVLRS
+426 INILRS
-432 FVMIY
+432 FVTIY

-442 LTMIEPTLIWFAS
+442 LTMLEPTLIWFAS
-455 SVSEAMTLVFAFV
+455 ALSEGVTLIFAYY
-468 FYKKLSKENR
+468 FYKRLSRENQ
-478 ERYE
+478 EEYE

>member
-1 MYNLKCILYES
+1 
-12 LGSLFLCHTSM
+12 
-23 QLFLLI
+23 
-29 KVYCGI
+29 
-35 ITVKGGFTI
+35 
-44 TTTSIKKKFFSYIIP
+44 
-59 SLSAMII
+59 MII

-90 NISTPFINIVFALG
+90 NLSMPFINIVFALG

-134 ILTVAVLSVLLTLI
+134 IKTVTIFSILLTVL
-148 FYFNLDRIAT
+148 FYFNMDTIAR

-163 EDLKPLVLKYIGYIV
+163 EDLKPLVIDYLGYIV
-178 YFVPFLMISYNFEVL
+178 YFVPFLMISYNFEVM

-226 KGLEGAAVATGIS
+226 HGLAGAAVATGFS
-239 QVISTVVYLIHFTL
+239 QVISTVVYIIHFTV

-295 IFIIR
+295 IFIIK

-306 IATFSVV
+306 IATFSVI

-335 SYYYGKRDYDT
+335 SYYYGKKDYDS
-346 LKKLFRYASIAILI
+346 LKKLFRLATAAIFV
-360 TGTVFLLASQVLARE
+360 TGVVFLAASQLFPER
-375 IFNIFLDVDE
+375 IFRIFLDVDK
-385 ETMLYSILSLRKF
+385 ETLSYSVESLRKF

-419 KPKYSVV
+419 KPKYSVT
-426 INVLRS
+426 INILRS
-432 FVMIY
+432 FVTIY

-442 LTMIEPTLIWFAS
+442 LTMLEPTLIWFAS
-455 SVSEAMTLVFAFV
+455 ALSEAVTLIFAYY
-468 FYKKLSKENR
+468 FYRRLSHENQ
-478 ERYE
+478 EEYE

>member
-1 MYNLKCILYES
+1 
-12 LGSLFLCHTSM
+12 
-23 QLFLLI
+23 
-29 KVYCGI
+29 
-35 ITVKGGFTI
+35 
-44 TTTSIKKKFFSYIIP
+44 
-59 SLSAMII
+59 MII

-90 NISTPFINIVFALG
+90 NLSMPFINIVFALG

-134 ILTVAVLSVLLTLI
+134 IKTVTISSIILTVL
-148 FYFNLDRIAT
+148 FYFNMDTIAR

-163 EDLKPLVLKYIGYIV
+163 EDLGPLVIEYLGNIV
-178 YFVPFLMISYNFEVL
+178 YFVPFLMISYNFEVM

-226 KGLEGAAVATGIS
+226 HGLAGAAVATGIS
-239 QVISTVVYLIHFTL
+239 QVISTVVYLIHFTV

-295 IFIIR
+295 IFIIK

-306 IATFSVV
+306 IATFSVI

-335 SYYYGKRDYDT
+335 SYYYGKKDYDS
-346 LKKLFRYASIAILI
+346 LKKLFRLATAAIFV
-360 TGTVFLLASQVLARE
+360 TGVVFLAASQLFPER
-375 IFNIFLDVDE
+375 IFRIFLDVDK
-385 ETMLYSILSLRKF
+385 ETLSYSVESLRKF

-419 KPKYSVV
+419 KPKYSVT
-426 INVLRS
+426 INILRS
-432 FVMIY
+432 FVTIY

-442 LTMIEPTLIWFAS
+442 LTMVEPTLIWFAS
-455 SVSEAMTLVFAFV
+455 ALSEAVTLIFAYY
-468 FYKKLSKENR
+468 FYKRLSHENQ
-478 ERYE
+478 EKYE

>member
-1 MYNLKCILYES
+1 
-12 LGSLFLCHTSM
+12 
-23 QLFLLI
+23 
-29 KVYCGI
+29 
-35 ITVKGGFTI
+35 
-44 TTTSIKKKFFSYIIP
+44 
-59 SLSAMII
+59 MII

-90 NISTPFINIVFALG
+90 NLSMPFINIVFALG

-134 ILTVAVLSVLLTLI
+134 IKTVTIFSIILTVL
-148 FYFNLDRIAT
+148 FYFNMDTIAR

-163 EDLKPLVLKYIGYIV
+163 EELGPLVIEYLGHIV
-178 YFVPFLMISYNFEVL
+178 YFVPFLMISYNFEVM

-226 KGLEGAAVATGIS
+226 HGLAGAAVATGFS
-239 QVISTVVYLIHFTL
+239 QVISTVVYLIHFTV

-295 IFIIR
+295 IFIIK

-306 IATFSVV
+306 IATFSVI

-335 SYYYGKRDYDT
+335 SYYYGKKDYDS
-346 LKKLFRYASIAILI
+346 LKKLFRLATAAIFV
-360 TGTVFLLASQVLARE
+360 TGVVFLAASQLFPER
-375 IFNIFLDVDE
+375 IFRIFLDVDK
-385 ETMLYSILSLRKF
+385 ETLSYSVESLRKF

-419 KPKYSVV
+419 KPKYSVT
-426 INVLRS
+426 INILRS
-432 FVMIY
+432 FVTIY

-442 LTMIEPTLIWFAS
+442 LTMVEPTLIWFAS
-455 SVSEAMTLVFAFV
+455 ALSEGVTLIFAYY
-468 FYKKLSKENR
+468 FYKRLSRENQ
-478 ERYE
+478 EKYE

>member
-1 MYNLKCILYES
+1 
-12 LGSLFLCHTSM
+12 
-23 QLFLLI
+23 
-29 KVYCGI
+29 
-35 ITVKGGFTI
+35 
-44 TTTSIKKKFFSYIIP
+44 
-59 SLSAMII
+59 MII

-90 NISTPFINIVFALG
+90 NLSMPFINIVFALG

-134 ILTVAVLSVLLTLI
+134 IRTVTISSIILTVL
-148 FYFNLDRIAT
+148 FYFNMDTIAR

-163 EDLKPLVLKYIGYIV
+163 EDLGPLVIEYLGHIV

-226 KGLEGAAVATGIS
+226 HGLAGAAVATGIS
-239 QVISTVVYLIHFTL
+239 QVISTVVYLIHFTV

-295 IFIIR
+295 IFIIK

-306 IATFSVV
+306 IATFSVI

-335 SYYYGKRDYDT
+335 SYYYGKKDYDS
-346 LKKLFRYASIAILI
+346 LKKLFRLATAAIFV
-360 TGTVFLLASQVLARE
+360 TGVVFLAASQLFPER
-375 IFNIFLDVDE
+375 IFRIFLDVDK
-385 ETMLYSILSLRKF
+385 ETMAYSVASLRKF

-419 KPKYSVV
+419 KPKYSVT
-426 INVLRS
+426 INILRS
-432 FVMIY
+432 FVTIY

-442 LTMIEPTLIWFAS
+442 LTMVEPTLIWFAS
-455 SVSEAMTLVFAFV
+455 ALSEAVTLIFAYY
-468 FYKKLSKENR
+468 FYRKLSRENQ
-478 ERYE
+478 EKYE

>member
-1 MYNLKCILYES
+1 
-12 LGSLFLCHTSM
+12 
-23 QLFLLI
+23 
-29 KVYCGI
+29 
-35 ITVKGGFTI
+35 
-44 TTTSIKKKFFSYIIP
+44 
-59 SLSAMII
+59 MII

-90 NISTPFINIVFALG
+90 NLSMPFINIVFALG

-134 ILTVAVLSVLLTLI
+134 IKTVTISSIILTVL
-148 FYFNLDRIAT
+148 FYFNMDTIAR

-163 EDLKPLVLKYIGYIV
+163 EDLGPLVIEYLGHIV

-226 KGLEGAAVATGIS
+226 HGLAGAAVATGFS
-239 QVISTVVYLIHFTL
+239 QVISTVVYLIHFTV

-295 IFIIR
+295 IFIIK

-335 SYYYGKRDYDT
+335 SYYYGKKDYDS
-346 LKKLFRYASIAILI
+346 LKKLFRLATAAIFV
-360 TGTVFLLASQVLARE
+360 TGVVFLAASQLFPER
-375 IFNIFLDVDE
+375 IFRIFLDVDK
-385 ETMLYSILSLRKF
+385 ETLSYSVESLRKF

-419 KPKYSVV
+419 KPKYSVT
-426 INVLRS
+426 INILRS
-432 FVMIY
+432 FVTIY

-442 LTMIEPTLIWFAS
+442 LTMLEPTLIWFAS
-455 SVSEAMTLVFAFV
+455 ALSEAVTLIFAYY
-468 FYKKLSKENR
+468 FYKKLSRENQ
-478 ERYE
+478 EKYE

>member
-1 MYNLKCILYES
+1 
-12 LGSLFLCHTSM
+12 
-23 QLFLLI
+23 
-29 KVYCGI
+29 
-35 ITVKGGFTI
+35 
-44 TTTSIKKKFFSYIIP
+44 
-59 SLSAMII
+59 MII

-90 NISTPFINIVFALG
+90 NLSMPFINIVFALG

-134 ILTVAVLSVLLTLI
+134 IKTVTISSIILTVL
-148 FYFNLDRIAT
+148 FYFNMDTIAR

-163 EDLKPLVLKYIGYIV
+163 EDLGPLVIEYLGHIV

-226 KGLEGAAVATGIS
+226 HGLAGAAVATGIS
-239 QVISTVVYLIHFTL
+239 QVISTVVYLIHFTV

-295 IFIIR
+295 IFIIKY
-300 FLGEKS
+300 LGEKS
-306 IATFSVV
+306 IATFSVI

-335 SYYYGKRDYDT
+335 SYYYGKKDYDS
-346 LKKLFRYASIAILI
+346 LKKLFRLATAAIFV
-360 TGTVFLLASQVLARE
+360 TGVVFLVASQLFPER
-375 IFNIFLDVDE
+375 IFRIFLDVDK
-385 ETMLYSILSLRKF
+385 ETLSYSVESLRKF

-419 KPKYSVV
+419 KPKYSVT
-426 INVLRS
+426 INILRS
-432 FVMIY
+432 FVTIY

-442 LTMIEPTLIWFAS
+442 LTMLEPTLIWFAS
-455 SVSEAMTLVFAFV
+455 ALSEAVTLIFAYY
-468 FYKKLSKENR
+468 FYRRLSRENQ
-478 ERYE
+478 EKYE

>member
-1 MYNLKCILYES
+1 
-12 LGSLFLCHTSM
+12 
-23 QLFLLI
+23 
-29 KVYCGI
+29 
-35 ITVKGGFTI
+35 
-44 TTTSIKKKFFSYIIP
+44 
-59 SLSAMII
+59 MII

-90 NISTPFINIVFALG
+90 NLSMPFINIVFALG

-134 ILTVAVLSVLLTLI
+134 IKTVTISSIILTVL
-148 FYFNLDRIAT
+148 FYFNMDTIAR

-163 EDLKPLVLKYIGYIV
+163 EDLGPLVIEYLGHIV

-226 KGLEGAAVATGIS
+226 HGLAGAAVATGIS
-239 QVISTVVYLIHFTL
+239 QVISTVVYLIHFTV

-295 IFIIR
+295 IFIIK

-306 IATFSVV
+306 IATFSVI

-335 SYYYGKRDYDT
+335 SYYYGKKDYDS
-346 LKKLFRYASIAILI
+346 LKKLFRLATAAIFV
-360 TGTVFLLASQVLARE
+360 TGVVFLAASQLFPER
-375 IFNIFLDVDE
+375 IFRIFLDVDK
-385 ETMLYSILSLRKF
+385 ETLSYSVESLRKF

-419 KPKYSVV
+419 KPKYSVT
-426 INVLRS
+426 INILRS
-432 FVMIY
+432 FVTIY

-442 LTMIEPTLIWFAS
+442 LTMVEPTLIWFAS
-455 SVSEAMTLVFAFV
+455 ALSEAVTLIFAYY
-468 FYKKLSKENR
+468 FYRRLSRENQ
-478 ERYE
+478 EKYE

>member
-1 MYNLKCILYES
+1 
-12 LGSLFLCHTSM
+12 
-23 QLFLLI
+23 
-29 KVYCGI
+29 
-35 ITVKGGFTI
+35 
-44 TTTSIKKKFFSYIIP
+44 
-59 SLSAMII
+59 MII

-90 NISTPFINIVFALG
+90 NLSMPFINIVFALG

-134 ILTVAVLSVLLTLI
+134 IKTVTIFSIILTVL
-148 FYFNLDRIAT
+148 FYFNMDTIAR

-163 EDLKPLVLKYIGYIV
+163 EDLKPLVIDYLGYIV
-178 YFVPFLMISYNFEVL
+178 YFVPFLMISYNFEVM

-226 KGLEGAAVATGIS
+226 HGLAGAAVATGFS
-239 QVISTVVYLIHFTL
+239 QVISTVVYLIHFTV

-295 IFIIR
+295 IFIIK

-306 IATFSVV
+306 IATFSVI

-335 SYYYGKRDYDT
+335 SYYYGKKDYDS
-346 LKKLFRYASIAILI
+346 LKKLFRLATAAIFV
-360 TGTVFLLASQVLARE
+360 TGVVFLAASQLFPER
-375 IFNIFLDVDE
+375 IFRIFLDVDK
-385 ETMLYSILSLRKF
+385 ETLSYSVESLRKF

-419 KPKYSVV
+419 KPKYSVT
-426 INVLRS
+426 INILRS
-432 FVMIY
+432 FVTIY

-442 LTMIEPTLIWFAS
+442 LTMVEPTLIWFAS
-455 SVSEAMTLVFAFV
+455 ALSEAVTLIFAYY
-468 FYKKLSKENR
+468 FYKRLSRENQ
-478 ERYE
+478 EEYE

>member
-1 MYNLKCILYES
+1 MQKLLEGNYSMCYNLYIS
-12 LGSLFLCHTSM
+12 
-23 QLFLLI
+23 Q
-29 KVYCGI
+29 
-35 ITVKGGFTI
+35 GGFTI
-44 TTTSIKKKFFSYIIP
+44 TTVNINKKFFSYIIP

-90 NISTPFINIVFALG
+90 NLSMPFINIVFALG

-134 ILTVAVLSVLLTLI
+134 IKTVTISSIILTVL
-148 FYFNLDRIAT
+148 FYFNMDTIAR

-163 EDLKPLVLKYIGYIV
+163 EDLGPLVIEYLGHIV

-226 KGLEGAAVATGIS
+226 HGLAGAAVATGFS
-239 QVISTVVYLIHFTL
+239 QVISTVVYLIHFTV

-295 IFIIR
+295 IFIIKY
-300 FLGEKS
+300 LGEKS
-306 IATFSVV
+306 IATFSVI

-335 SYYYGKRDYDT
+335 SYYYGKKDYDS
-346 LKKLFRYASIAILI
+346 LKKLFRLATAAIFV
-360 TGTVFLLASQVLARE
+360 TGVVFLAASQLFPER
-375 IFNIFLDVDE
+375 IFRIFLDVDK
-385 ETMLYSILSLRKF
+385 ETLSYSVESLRKF

-419 KPKYSVV
+419 KPKYSVT
-426 INVLRS
+426 INILRS
-432 FVMIY
+432 FVTIY

-455 SVSEAMTLVFAFV
+455 ALSEAVTLIFAYY
-468 FYKKLSKENR
+468 FYKRLSRENQ
-478 ERYE
+478 EKYE

>member
-1 MYNLKCILYES
+1 
-12 LGSLFLCHTSM
+12 
-23 QLFLLI
+23 
-29 KVYCGI
+29 
-35 ITVKGGFTI
+35 
-44 TTTSIKKKFFSYIIP
+44 
-59 SLSAMII
+59 MII

-90 NISTPFINIVFALG
+90 NLSMPFINIVFALG

-124 MKANKIFSFN
+124 MKANNIFSFN
-134 ILTVAVLSVLLTLI
+134 IRTVTIFSILLTVL
-148 FYFNLDRIAT
+148 FYFNMDTIAR

-163 EDLKPLVLKYIGYIV
+163 EDLKPLVIDYLGYIV
-178 YFVPFLMISYNFEVL
+178 YFVPFLMISYNFEVM

-226 KGLEGAAVATGIS
+226 HGLAGAAVATGFS
-239 QVISTVVYLIHFTL
+239 QVISTVVYLIHFTV

-295 IFIIR
+295 IFIIK

-306 IATFSVV
+306 IATFSVI

-335 SYYYGKRDYDT
+335 SYYYGKKDYDS
-346 LKKLFRYASIAILI
+346 LKKLFRLATAAIFV
-360 TGTVFLLASQVLARE
+360 TGVVFLAASQLFPER
-375 IFNIFLDVDE
+375 IFRIFLDVDK
-385 ETMLYSILSLRKF
+385 ETLSYSVESLRKF

-419 KPKYSVV
+419 KPKYSVT
-426 INVLRS
+426 INILRS
-432 FVMIY
+432 FVTIY

-442 LTMIEPTLIWFAS
+442 LTMLEPTLIWFAS
-455 SVSEAMTLVFAFV
+455 ALSEGVTLIFAYY
-468 FYKKLSKENR
+468 FYKKLSRENQ
-478 ERYE
+478 EKYE

>member
-1 MYNLKCILYES
+1 
-12 LGSLFLCHTSM
+12 
-23 QLFLLI
+23 
-29 KVYCGI
+29 
-35 ITVKGGFTI
+35 
-44 TTTSIKKKFFSYIIP
+44 
-59 SLSAMII
+59 MII

-90 NISTPFINIVFALG
+90 NLSMPFINIVFALG

-134 ILTVAVLSVLLTLI
+134 IKTVTISSIILTVL
-148 FYFNLDRIAT
+148 FYFNMDTIAR

-163 EDLKPLVLKYIGYIV
+163 EDLGPLVIEYLGHIV

-226 KGLEGAAVATGIS
+226 HGLAGAAVATGIS
-239 QVISTVVYLIHFTL
+239 QVISTVVYLIHFTV

-295 IFIIR
+295 IFIIKY
-300 FLGEKS
+300 LGEKS

-335 SYYYGKRDYDT
+335 SYYYGKKDYDS
-346 LKKLFRYASIAILI
+346 LKKLFRLATAAIFV
-360 TGTVFLLASQVLARE
+360 TGVVFLAASQLFPER
-375 IFNIFLDVDE
+375 IFRIFLDVDK
-385 ETMLYSILSLRKF
+385 ETLSYSVESLRKF

-419 KPKYSVV
+419 KPKYSVT
-426 INVLRS
+426 INILRS
-432 FVMIY
+432 FVTIY

-442 LTMIEPTLIWFAS
+442 LTMVEPTLIWFAS
-455 SVSEAMTLVFAFV
+455 ALSEAVTLIFAYY
-468 FYKKLSKENR
+468 FYRKLSRENQ
-478 ERYE
+478 EKYE